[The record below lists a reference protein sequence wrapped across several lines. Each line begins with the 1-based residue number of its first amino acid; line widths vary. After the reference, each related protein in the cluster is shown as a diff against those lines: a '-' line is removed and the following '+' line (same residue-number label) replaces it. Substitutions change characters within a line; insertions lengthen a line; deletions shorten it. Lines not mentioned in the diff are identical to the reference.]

1 MEAGASWLW
10 CWYRVT
16 RRRTGWL
23 IYYRIMFPIFGG
35 GGSLA
40 VVLVP
45 GHQAVDRLAHL
56 LRTVAVLAGLS
67 LTVATAHYGFTVS
80 SCIEQYGV
88 YLESGLRNRRYASLY
103 ITVMRNRI
111 RILIFVRVMRICG
124 HWYTD
129 PSGLHFEPLRLHFE
143 HPRPSMAPILSL

>member
-1 MEAGASWLW
+1 MFPIFGGGGAAWPW
-10 CWYRVT
+10 CWYCVT
-16 RRRTGWL
+16 WRWTGWL
-23 IYYRIMFPIFGG
+23 TYHRIMFPIFGG

-80 SCIEQYGV
+80 SCIEAAVLCGP
-88 YLESGLRNRRYASLY
+88 
-103 ITVMRNRI
+103 RI
-111 RILIFVRVMRICG
+111 RVA
-124 HWYTD
+124 D
-129 PSGLHFEPLRLHFE
+129 PHRFNADPGPGPYPALR
-143 HPRPSMAPILSL
+143 

>member
-1 MEAGASWLW
+1 
-10 CWYRVT
+10 
-16 RRRTGWL
+16 
-23 IYYRIMFPIFGG
+23 MFPIFGG

-80 SCIEQYGV
+80 SCIEAVRGR
-88 YLESGLRNRRYASLY
+88 LRIRVAKSQIR

-124 HWYTD
+124 QWYTD

-143 HPRPSMAPILSL
+143 HLRPSMAPILSL

>member
-1 MEAGASWLW
+1 MLS
-10 CWYRVT
+10 
-16 RRRTGWL
+16 
-23 IYYRIMFPIFGG
+23 IFGG

-80 SCIEQYGV
+80 SCLQAAVLCGPRISV
-88 YLESGLRNRRYASLY
+88 ADPHHFNADPDPALRQSDANLR
-103 ITVMRNRI
+103 
-111 RILIFVRVMRICG
+111 
-124 HWYTD
+124 
-129 PSGLHFEPLRLHFE
+129 PLVC
-143 HPRPSMAPILSL
+143 RPSRAPF